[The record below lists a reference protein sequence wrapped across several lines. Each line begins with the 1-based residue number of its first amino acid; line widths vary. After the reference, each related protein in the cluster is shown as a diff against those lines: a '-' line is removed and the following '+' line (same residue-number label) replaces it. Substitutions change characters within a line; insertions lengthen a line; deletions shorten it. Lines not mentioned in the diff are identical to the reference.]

1 MSGFFSRLKAGL
13 GKSSKALGDSL
24 SFMSGKKL
32 STDQLGALEDALI
45 MADLGVGMARH
56 IIDGLKSRRDLSAL
70 DEGALRAA
78 LADEI
83 AALLQKVE
91 KPFVLP
97 AAKPAVILMAGVN
110 GAGKTTTIGKLAQKF
125 MADGKSVMLAAGD
138 TFRAAA
144 GEQLQIWG
152 ARAGVP
158 VVAGPMG
165 ADAAALA
172 YQALERAKTE
182 QIDVLM
188 IDTAG
193 RLQSNDNLM
202 AELEKITRVL
212 AKLDAD
218 APHES
223 LLVLDATTGQN
234 AIGQAE
240 AFLKTAQISGLVM
253 TKLDGTA
260 RGGGLVPIAQKLDL
274 PIYFIGVGEQAE
286 DLQDFDATAF
296 ARALTG
302 ADDPQAAAQEKNQET
317 NQEIDQEIDQEI
329 KT

>member
-13 GKSSKALGDSL
+13 SKSSQALGNSL

-32 STDQLGALEDALI
+32 SADQLGELEDALI
-45 MADLGVGMARH
+45 MADLGVATAAR
-56 IIDGLKSRRDLSAL
+56 IVDNLRQRRDLAAL
-70 DEGALRAA
+70 DDAGLRAA

-83 AALLQKVE
+83 AALLEPAE
-91 KPFVLP
+91 KPFTLP
-97 AAKPAVILMAGVN
+97 STKPAIILMAGVN
-110 GAGKTTTIGKLAQKF
+110 GAGKTTTIGKLAQRF

-144 GEQLQIWG
+144 GEQLQVWG
-152 ARAGVP
+152 DRAGVP
-158 VVAGPMG
+158 VIAGAHG
-165 ADAAALA
+165 ADAASLA
-172 YQALERAKTE
+172 YQAVERAKADG
-182 QIDVLM
+182 IDVLM
-188 IDTAG
+188 VDTAG

-202 AELEKITRVL
+202 AELEKITRVI

-234 AIGQAE
+234 ALAQAE
-240 AFLKTAQISGLVM
+240 AFLKAANITGLIM

-260 RGGGLVPIAQKLDL
+260 RGGGLVAIAQKLTL
-274 PIYFIGVGEQAE
+274 PIYFIGVGEQAD
-286 DLQDFDATAF
+286 DLQAFGALAF

-302 ADDPQAAAQEKNQET
+302 VTTEEEEA
-317 NQEIDQEIDQEI
+317 
-329 KT
+329 

>member
-13 GKSSKALGDSL
+13 SKSSQALGNSL
-24 SFMSGKKL
+24 SFMGGKKL
-32 STDQLGALEDALI
+32 SADQLGELEDALI
-45 MADLGVGMARH
+45 MADLGVATAAH
-56 IIDGLKSRRDLSAL
+56 ITENLRQRRDLAAL
-70 DEGALRAA
+70 DDNGLRAA

-83 AALLQKVE
+83 AALLAPAE
-91 KPFVLP
+91 KPFALP
-97 AAKPAVILMAGVN
+97 EKKPAILLMAGVN
-110 GAGKTTTIGKLAQKF
+110 GAGKTTTIGKLAQRF

-144 GEQLQIWG
+144 GEQLQVWG
-152 ARAGVP
+152 ERAGVP
-158 VVAGPMG
+158 VVSGAQG
-165 ADAAALA
+165 ADAASLA
-172 YQALERAKTE
+172 YQAVERAKAE
-182 QIDVLM
+182 GIDVLM
-188 IDTAG
+188 VDTAG

-202 AELEKITRVL
+202 AELEKISRVI

-234 AIGQAE
+234 ALAQAE
-240 AFLKTAQISGLVM
+240 AFLKAANITGLIM

-260 RGGGLVPIAQKLDL
+260 RGGGLVAIAQKLAL

-286 DLQDFDATAF
+286 DLQAFDANAF

-302 ADDPQAAAQEKNQET
+302 AEVSEET
-317 NQEIDQEIDQEI
+317 V
-329 KT
+329 

>member
-13 GKSSKALGDSL
+13 SKSSQALGNSL
-24 SFMSGKKL
+24 SFMGGKKL
-32 STDQLGALEDALI
+32 SADQLGELEDALI
-45 MADLGVGMARH
+45 MADLGVATAAR
-56 IIDGLKSRRDLSAL
+56 ITDNLRQRRDLAAL
-70 DEGALRAA
+70 DDAALRAA

-83 AALLQKVE
+83 AALLAPAE
-91 KPFVLP
+91 KPFTLP
-97 AAKPAVILMAGVN
+97 QAKPAVILMAGVN
-110 GAGKTTTIGKLAQKF
+110 GAGKTTTIGKLAQIF
-125 MADGKSVMLAAGD
+125 MAQGKSVMLAAGD

-144 GEQLQIWG
+144 GEQLQVWG

-158 VVAGPMG
+158 VVAGAPG
-165 ADAAALA
+165 ADAASLA
-172 YQALERAKTE
+172 YQAVERAKAE
-182 QIDVLM
+182 GIDVVM
-188 IDTAG
+188 VDTAG

-202 AELEKITRVL
+202 AELEKIIRVI

-234 AIGQAE
+234 ALAQAE
-240 AFLKTAQISGLVM
+240 AFLKVANITGLIM

-260 RGGGLVPIAQKLDL
+260 RGGGLVAIAQKLTL

-286 DLQDFDATAF
+286 DLQGFDANAF

-302 ADDPQAAAQEKNQET
+302 AAPHDDTDGETAAAMGTKA
-317 NQEIDQEIDQEI
+317 
-329 KT
+329 

>member
-13 GKSSKALGDSL
+13 SKSSQALGNSL
-24 SFMSGKKL
+24 SFMGGKKL
-32 STDQLGALEDALI
+32 SADQLGELEDALI
-45 MADLGVGMARH
+45 MADLGVATATR
-56 IIDGLKSRRDLSAL
+56 ITDNLRQRRDLAAL
-70 DEGALRAA
+70 DDAALRAA

-83 AALLQKVE
+83 AALLAPAE
-91 KPFVLP
+91 KPFTLP
-97 AAKPAVILMAGVN
+97 QAKPAVILMAGVN
-110 GAGKTTTIGKLAQKF
+110 GAGKTTTIGKLAQIF
-125 MADGKSVMLAAGD
+125 MAQGKSVMLAAGD

-144 GEQLQIWG
+144 GEQLQVWG

-158 VVAGPMG
+158 VVSGAPG
-165 ADAAALA
+165 ADAASLA
-172 YQALERAKTE
+172 YQAVERAKAE
-182 QIDVLM
+182 GIDVVM
-188 IDTAG
+188 VDTAG

-202 AELEKITRVL
+202 AELEKIIRVI

-234 AIGQAE
+234 ALAQAE
-240 AFLKTAQISGLVM
+240 AFLKVANITGLIM

-260 RGGGLVPIAQKLDL
+260 RGGGLVAIAQKLTL

-286 DLQDFDATAF
+286 DLQGFDANAF

-302 ADDPQAAAQEKNQET
+302 AAPRDDTDGETAAATGTKA
-317 NQEIDQEIDQEI
+317 
-329 KT
+329 